1 MAIKIKSKKIVLIL
15 ALVAFIFGAAFSAI
29 FRLGAGLPSPE
40 EIKNYHPP
48 VSTKIYDCQQRLV
61 YEFFQQKRTPVSLH
75 EIPQMLK
82 DALIT
87 VEDKRFY
94 SHWGVD
100 IIRIFG
106 ALFYNLKTMRKA
118 QGASTITQQL
128 ARNMFLTQEK
138 TFVRKLKELLLAFE
152 LERTYSKDEILE
164 MYLNQVWF
172 GAGAYGVEAASQ
184 VYFNKS
190 VKDLTLPECAL
201 LAALPKAPQYYSPYV
216 NPAQALKRRNL
227 FLKMLYKA
235 KKITKVELENALAS
249 PLGVVPKKSLKNSAP
264 YFVEEIRKYLI
275 DRYGED
281 FIYRSGAKIYTTLD
295 LDIQNV
301 ANQVIEKHLSQIERE
316 YRLAFT
322 KSKFDSI
329 ARFDSLI
336 SPNYLQG
343 ALVAIDPKT
352 GYIKAMV
359 GGRDFAA
366 SQFNRAIQAKR
377 QAGSAFKPFVYAV
390 AIDQGFTPANLEADA
405 EIVLN
410 IPGVRESYRPRNFD
424 NRFMGLMTLRRALA
438 LSRNVV
444 AVRIISKVSPENV
457 VRYASAMGISSR
469 LQPVYSLALGACEV
483 TLLDITKAFAVFA
496 NDGYKIKPIFILKI
510 VDADNTV
517 IEDNSIQTEPVL
529 DSKVAYIIT
538 NMLESVVNEGT
549 AYVIR
554 RLGFNYPA
562 AGKTGTTDDYTDC
575 WFIGYTPDLVCG
587 IWVGYDTKKTIFH
600 GATGGGVAAPIW
612 ADFMNG
618 IVQFLSG
625 SDFKMPDSIVKV
637 KVCDLTGFLAT
648 GRCPKTRDEVFV
660 LGTEPTEECQYHKLG
675 IPFHESLS
683 PDIRENEGF

>member
-1 MAIKIKSKKIVLIL
+1 MALRTKTKKIALIL
-15 ALVAFIFGAAFSAI
+15 ALCAFIFGIAFSAI
-29 FRLGAGLPSPE
+29 FRLSAGLPSPE
-40 EIKNYHPP
+40 EIKNYRPP
-48 VSTKIYDCQQRLV
+48 VSTKIYDCRQRLI

-75 EIPQMLK
+75 EIPQQLK
-82 DALIT
+82 DALIA

-100 IIRIFG
+100 VIRVFG

-138 TFVRKLKELLLAFE
+138 TLVRKLKELLLALE
-152 LERTYSKDEILE
+152 LERNYSKDEILE

-190 VKDLTLPECAL
+190 AKDLTLPECAL

-235 KKITKVELENALAS
+235 KKISKTDLDNALAS
-249 PLGVVPKKSLKNSAP
+249 PLGVVPKKSIKNPAP
-264 YFVEEIRKYLI
+264 YFVEEIRKYLVEK
-275 DRYGED
+275 YGED
-281 FIYRSGAKIYTTLD
+281 FAYRSGVKIYTTLD
-295 LDIQNV
+295 LDIQNT
-301 ANQVIEKHLSQIERE
+301 ANQVLEQHLSQLERD
-316 YRLAFT
+316 YRLSFT

-336 SPNYLQG
+336 APNYLQG

-366 SQFNRAIQAKR
+366 SQFNRATQAKR
-377 QAGSAFKPFVYAV
+377 QAGSAFKPFVYAA
-390 AIDQGFTPANLEADA
+390 AIDQGFTPANLEEDA

-438 LSRNVV
+438 LSRNIV
-444 AVRIISKVSPENV
+444 AVRLISKVSPENV
-457 VRYASAMGISSR
+457 VRYASAMGISSK

-483 TLLDITKAFAVFA
+483 SLLDMTKAFAVFA
-496 NDGYKIKPIFILKI
+496 NNGYKIKPMMILKI

-517 IEDNSIQTEPVL
+517 IEDNSIESEPVL
-529 DSKVAYIIT
+529 DSKIAYIIT

-554 RLGFNYPA
+554 KLGFNYPA

-618 IVQFLSG
+618 ISRLLSD
-625 SDFKMPDSIVKV
+625 SDFIMPDGVVKV
-637 KVCDLTGFLAT
+637 QVCDLTGFLAST
-648 GRCPKTRDEVFV
+648 HCPKIRDEVFIQ
-660 LGTEPTEECQYHKLG
+660 GTEPTEECRYHKLG
-675 IPFHESLS
+675 IPFHELLL
-683 PDIRENEGF
+683 PDIKEIEGF

>member
-1 MAIKIKSKKIVLIL
+1 MNIKTKRRKTALIL
-15 ALVAFIFGAAFSAI
+15 AIIAFIFGFAFSAI

-40 EIKNYHPP
+40 QIKNYRPP
-48 VSTKIYDCQQRLV
+48 VSTKIYDCKQQLV
-61 YEFFQQKRTPVSLH
+61 YEFFQQKRTPVALN

-82 DALIT
+82 DALIV

-100 IIRIFG
+100 VIRVFG
-106 ALFYNLKTMRKA
+106 ALFYNLKSMRKA

-138 TFVRKLKELLLAFE
+138 TLVRKLKELLLALE

-172 GAGAYGVEAASQ
+172 GSGAYGVEAAAQ

-235 KKITKVELENALAS
+235 KKISKADLDKALAS
-249 PLGVVPKKSLKNSAP
+249 PLGVVPKKSLKNPAP

-275 DRYGED
+275 DKYGED
-281 FIYRSGAKIYTTLD
+281 FVYRSGVKIYTTLD
-295 LDIQNV
+295 LDMQLV
-301 ANQVIEKHLSQIERE
+301 ANQVIEKHLAQIERD
-316 YRLAFT
+316 YRLSFT
-322 KSKFDSI
+322 KSKYDSI

-359 GGRDFAA
+359 GGRDFSE
-366 SQFNRAIQAKR
+366 SQFNRTIQAKR

-390 AIDQGFTPANLEADA
+390 AVDQGFTPADLETDE

-410 IPGVRESYRPRNFD
+410 IPGVKESYRPRNFD
-424 NRFMGLMTLRRALA
+424 NKFMGLMTLRRALA
-438 LSRNVV
+438 LSRNIV
-444 AVRIISKVSPENV
+444 AVRLISKVSPENV

-483 TLLDITKAFAVFA
+483 SLLDLTRAFAVFA
-496 NDGYKIKPIFILKI
+496 NDGYKIKPMLILKI
-510 VDADNTV
+510 VDADGTI
-517 IEDNSIQTEPVL
+517 IEDNSIETEPVL
-529 DSKVAYIIT
+529 DAKVAYIIT

-554 RLGFNYPA
+554 KMGFNYPA

-575 WFIGYTPDLVCG
+575 WFIGYTPELVCG
-587 IWVGYDTKKTIFH
+587 IWVGYDAKKTIFR
-600 GATGGGVAAPIW
+600 GATGGGVSAPIW

-618 IVQFLSG
+618 IVQL
-625 SDFKMPDSIVKV
+625 
-637 KVCDLTGFLAT
+637 L
-648 GRCPKTRDEVFV
+648 
-660 LGTEPTEECQYHKLG
+660 
-675 IPFHESLS
+675 
-683 PDIRENEGF
+683 